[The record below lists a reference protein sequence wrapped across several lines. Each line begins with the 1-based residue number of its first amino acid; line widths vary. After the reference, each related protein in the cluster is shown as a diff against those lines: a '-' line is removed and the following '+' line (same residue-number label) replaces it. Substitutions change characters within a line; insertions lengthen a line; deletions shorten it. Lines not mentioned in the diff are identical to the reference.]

1 MTERQMD
8 ILCYLHVQDDFIPVS
23 DISAALQISVKT
35 IRNELLIIQEVMR
48 KESLGNL
55 EKKPRLGVKLIIEE
69 EVWERYTRQLENKG
83 LSTDGTD
90 EKSLLIYYLL
100 IKGQINYT
108 EIQKYLYIGRSAA
121 ERMIPAVEKWLKDR
135 KILLQKGRGKGF
147 WIICDEFSWR
157 IAMWNLFLRIKK
169 EKYRCRQKGEY
180 LLIEDFLKGF
190 DTNGINKAICFLER
204 QYGFSFG
211 YEAHIQM
218 FFLLSLSIVRA
229 RKNKDVQLPE
239 VSTIKVNGKYTKHIA
254 ETLVRELE
262 RNYNLL
268 LQDTEKK
275 FIEFAVGISDIQVFQ
290 DEKQM
295 LQCESEDM
303 ELCYFSIRLISLLSD
318 IVNVNLRQDLFFSKS
333 LFLQLRSTIVR
344 LQYNIKIVNPLLKQ
358 VKQKYPNIFA
368 AVYGAGIYFE
378 KELGLELNEH
388 EMCSLALLLGGAI
401 ERSLSQVSACVI
413 CDYGIGMSQILREQL
428 ERNISDLCITEVL
441 SAREIRKLKTVP
453 CDLVITTMQLE
464 TPYYGKEV
472 VVVDCLMNQYDIRNI
487 ENRMKQVRRRKLK
500 TKQPCNEL
508 HIQKNLFC
516 EEFVHLNLRIN
527 NKNEL
532 LRMLCKQLEDG
543 GYVTAE
549 FEKSVLEHEVTAP
562 TALGKGV
569 AIPHGNAK
577 CVIRPAVMVATL
589 EEPVKWQEDETADI
603 IFLLAFNLDDS
614 MGMKEETVKFYSV
627 FLDLWDEETEVEVIR
642 NMQDRHQLTV
652 EMNRRIQDAIN
663 RSKAKGE

>member
-8 ILCYLHVQDDFIPVS
+8 ILCYLHAQDDFIPVS
-23 DISAALQISVKT
+23 DISAALQVSVKT

-48 KESLGNL
+48 KERLGNL

-108 EIQKYLYIGRSAA
+108 EIQKYLYIGRSAV

-135 KILLQKGRGKGF
+135 KILLQKGWGKGF

-190 DTNGINKAICFLER
+190 DTNGISKAICYLER

-239 VSTIKVNGKYTKHIA
+239 VSTIKVNGRYTEHIA
-254 ETLVRELE
+254 ETLVKELE
-262 RNYNLL
+262 RNYNLS
-268 LQDTEKK
+268 LQNTEKQ
-275 FIEFAVGISDIQVFQ
+275 FIEFAVGISDIQIFQ

-295 LQCESEDM
+295 LQCESEDI

-333 LFLQLRSTIVR
+333 LFLQLRSMIVR

-378 KELGLELNEH
+378 KELELELNEH

-464 TPYYGKEV
+464 TPHYGKEV

-589 EEPVKWQEDETADI
+589 EEPIKWQEDEAADI